1 MADPSRKRSPE
12 AEIFGKTLRRLRE
25 ERGLTQEKLAHAA
38 GLTTS
43 YTSDLERGLKV
54 PSLTTILALAGA
66 LQVEPVEMLRDFR
79 ASNETTVT

>member
-1 MADPSRKRSPE
+1 MADLSRKRSPE
-12 AEIFGKTLRRLRE
+12 AEIFGKTLRTLRE
-25 ERGLTQEKLAHAA
+25 DRRLTQEKLAHAA

-66 LQVEPVEMLRDFR
+66 LRVPASELLREFD
-79 ASNETTVT
+79 AAAESL